1 MMRMI
6 TMDSSHSAAAVSV
19 NNDHDDYHDND
30 HDDDHDNDHDDDH
43 DNDHDDDHDDH
54 DNDDDRTPSSPRRP
68 TDPRPDPT
76 LLSATRGAAAPYLI
90 TIMVRMVGMMMIL
103 MTMMTS
109 RGVSLQG
116 LISPS
121 PQQCGHFYPGL
132 DWN

>member
-1 MMRMI
+1 MIMMRMI
-6 TMDSSHSAAAVSV
+6 TMDSSHSAAGVSV
-19 NNDHDDYHDND
+19 N
-30 HDDDHDNDHDDDH
+30 
-43 DNDHDDDHDDH
+43 NDHDDDHDDH

-90 TIMVRMVGMMMIL
+90 TIMVRMVGMRMVRMMMIL

-109 RGVSLQG
+109 RGVSVQG

>member
-19 NNDHDDYHDND
+19 N
-30 HDDDHDNDHDDDH
+30 NDHDDDH

-90 TIMVRMVGMMMIL
+90 TIMVRLVRMRMVGMMIL

-109 RGVSLQG
+109 RGVSVQG

>member
-1 MMRMI
+1 MIMMRMI

-19 NNDHDDYHDND
+19 N
-30 HDDDHDNDHDDDH
+30 NDHDDDH

-90 TIMVRMVGMMMIL
+90 TIMVRLVVMRMVGMMMIL

-109 RGVSLQG
+109 RGVSVQG

>member
-1 MMRMI
+1 MI
-6 TMDSSHSAAAVSV
+6 IMILDYSLEGQYDYEVDDNDENDYDDSSHSAAAVSV
-19 NNDHDDYHDND
+19 N
-30 HDDDHDNDHDDDH
+30 NDHDDDH

-54 DNDDDRTPSSPRRP
+54 DNDDDRTPSIPRRP

-90 TIMVRMVGMMMIL
+90 TIMVRMVGMRMV
-103 MTMMTS
+103 TS
-109 RGVSLQG
+109 RGVSVQG

>member
-19 NNDHDDYHDND
+19 N
-30 HDDDHDNDHDDDH
+30 NDHDDDH

-90 TIMVRMVGMMMIL
+90 TIMVRMVGMRMVGMMMIL

-109 RGVSLQG
+109 RGVSVQG